1 MTTQQQSLDVDG
13 FEGSLPG
20 MITHAGDRSGEI
32 SLRRIVRGAALVTV
46 CSITNAGCGADRPPR
61 DQSAAR
67 LTAAVLSQ
75 RDMPSDFLPADDQ
88 QVFSRVEPA
97 DPDCRRLLVLAD
109 LRGLRDVP
117 NAASTAPPQVP

>member
-1 MTTQQQSLDVDG
+1 
-13 FEGSLPG
+13 
-20 MITHAGDRSGEI
+20 
-32 SLRRIVRGAALVTV
+32 LRRIVRGAALVTV

-75 RDMPSDFLPADDQ
+75 RDMPSDFLPAEDQ

-97 DPDCRRLLVLAD
+97 DPDCRRLLVWPTFAVSATCPMPPPRL
-109 LRGLRDVP
+109 LRRSPRLVR
-117 NAASTAPPQVP
+117 